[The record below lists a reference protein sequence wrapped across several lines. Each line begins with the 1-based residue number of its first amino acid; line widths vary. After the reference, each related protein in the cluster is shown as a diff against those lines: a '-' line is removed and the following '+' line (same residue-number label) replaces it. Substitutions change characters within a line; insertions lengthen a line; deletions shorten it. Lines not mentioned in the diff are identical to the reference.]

1 MTGKVTVRVNG
12 EATDCLPTS
21 DRGLLYGD
29 GVFETLAVIEG
40 NPRHWSRH
48 MSRLQSGCE
57 RLGIEPVDISLLE
70 DECRR
75 LVEKTERAVLKV
87 IITRGGGGR
96 GYRIDSQ
103 STPTRIVQLHDWPD
117 FSPECAA
124 GGVAARLC
132 ETRMGHNPALAGI
145 KHLNRLEQVLAR
157 QEWDDPCIME
167 GLLLDSD
174 DHIVEGSMSNIFMVK
189 DAVLKTPDLQ
199 LCGVAGITRAIILE
213 LAARQSIKTRIDQI
227 KPDELL
233 QADELF
239 LCNSL
244 IGIWPI
250 TSIRNN
256 VFRKGRIT
264 SQLQTLL
271 ESYPE
276 DSDDWHG

>member
-12 EATDCLPTS
+12 EATDCLPTT

-40 NPRHWSRH
+40 NPCHWSRH
-48 MSRLQSGCE
+48 MNRLQSGCE
-57 RLGIEPVDISLLE
+57 RLGIEPVAISRLE

-87 IITRGGGGR
+87 IITRGSGGR
-96 GYRIDSQ
+96 GYRVDRE
-103 STPTRIVQLHDWPD
+103 STPTRIVQVHDWPD
-117 FSPECAA
+117 FSPDCAA
-124 GGVAARLC
+124 GGVAVKVC
-132 ETRMGHNPALAGI
+132 ETRVGQNPALAGI

-157 QEWDDPCIME
+157 QEWDDQRIME

-174 DHIVEGSMSNIFMVK
+174 DHVVEGTMSNIFTVK
-189 DAVLKTPDLQ
+189 DAVLKTPDLH

-213 LAARQSIKTRIDQI
+213 LAAQQSIETQTGELELN
-227 KPDELL
+227 ELL

-244 IGIWPI
+244 IGIWPV
-250 TSIRNN
+250 TSVENTI
-256 VFRKGRIT
+256 FRKGSLT
-264 SQLQTLL
+264 SRLQLLL
-271 ESYPE
+271 ETYS
-276 DSDDWHG
+276 G